1 MIAGVQTIVL
11 NIPNKSELTE
21 GPHPHKHSFVL
32 SHGCYT
38 ESVLFL
44 TVAAL
49 VLVVVAYGVARL
61 LGLTN

>member
-1 MIAGVQTIVL
+1 MSKRPESWMH
-11 NIPNKSELTE
+11 NTE
-21 GPHPHKHSFVL
+21 AV
-32 SHGCYT
+32 
-38 ESVLFL
+38 V

>member
-1 MIAGVQTIVL
+1 MR
-11 NIPNKSELTE
+11 NTE
-21 GPHPHKHSFVL
+21 AV
-32 SHGCYT
+32 
-38 ESVLFL
+38 V

>member
-1 MIAGVQTIVL
+1 MH
-11 NIPNKSELTE
+11 NTE
-21 GPHPHKHSFVL
+21 AV
-32 SHGCYT
+32 
-38 ESVLFL
+38 V